1 MFSNATRILND
12 HTLESSIWRID
23 SDADGVLTTAERT
36 HLPDEERGHVHR
48 PDRISRRP
56 TPLTLGNGISGSQR
70 TFAWN

>member
-36 HLPDEERGHVHR
+36 HLPDEERGPR
-48 PDRISRRP
+48 PPAR
-56 TPLTLGNGISGSQR
+56 
-70 TFAWN
+70 